1 MLNVKCRACEAL
13 HWINGRIHSAV
24 LRSVEMCQIL
34 SKLSS
39 TTLLHLHGPL
49 MENAAVR
56 LQHTQIQVW
65 FRDPEYGNGVRY
77 NRDSKINRAIL
88 SRLIGMMY
96 CVNPFVPLYW
106 RAPTF
111 CRHVIDVKFVIGNGG
126 WCALPNCF
134 RSCSHH
140 SGSEAGLCT
149 VYIPGSLLDTPL
161 WLDSGDVG
169 VNLYLKCRYCRPT
182 GRIAHPVAPG
192 SKNLHVLN
200 GLQSIYRIA
209 GNMCIHFLKG
219 RV

>member
-1 MLNVKCRACEAL
+1 MLDVKCRACEAL
-13 HWINGRIHSAV
+13 HWINGRIHSVV
-24 LRSVEMCQIL
+24 LRSVEMCRNL

-39 TTLLHLHGPL
+39 TTLLHLHDSPI
-49 MENAAVR
+49 ENVAVR

-65 FRDPEYGNGVRY
+65 FRDLEYGNGVRY

-96 CVNPFVPLYW
+96 CVNPFVPLYTMVREQLQALLPW

-126 WCALPNCF
+126 WCAPPNC
-134 RSCSHH
+134 
-140 SGSEAGLCT
+140 SEACLCT
-149 VYIPGSLLDTPL
+149 VYIPVSLLDTPL
-161 WLDSGDVG
+161 RLDSGDVG
-169 VNLYLKCRYCRPT
+169 VNLYLKCRYCRLT
-182 GRIAHPVAPG
+182 GCMAHSVAPG
-192 SKNLHVLN
+192 SNVLN
-200 GLQSIYRIA
+200 GLQSIYRIT